1 MSYIGKP
8 FLNVPVNTFAKEDFV
23 GSDTGTN
30 NSIANSLVLSREIPG
45 LNASNVEVFVNNI
58 RQEPDVAYFIKDDAN
73 GLPKILEFSE
83 ALAGSDEIYIIHKG
97 LGPGTEKT
105 GIAAGSIT
113 ASLLDD
119 TLKTFTLDTFT
130 GDNSTTAFVVD
141 PKFTLTTSDAGFG

>member
-1 MSYIGKP
+1 MAYIGKP

-73 GLPKILEFSE
+73 GCLLYTSPSPR
-83 ALAGSDEIYIIHKG
+83 DG
-97 LGPGTEKT
+97 LLSRMPSS
-105 GIAAGSIT
+105 A
-113 ASLLDD
+113 
-119 TLKTFTLDTFT
+119 
-130 GDNSTTAFVVD
+130 
-141 PKFTLTTSDAGFG
+141 

>member
-58 RQEPDVAYFIKDDAN
+58 RQEPDVAYFIKDDAKDVTPEFIN
-73 GLPKILEFSE
+73 YVRPLVGPLDDVTRLRAPMLKKILQ
-83 ALAGSDEIYIIHKG
+83 
-97 LGPGTEKT
+97 
-105 GIAAGSIT
+105 
-113 ASLLDD
+113 
-119 TLKTFTLDTFT
+119 
-130 GDNSTTAFVVD
+130 
-141 PKFTLTTSDAGFG
+141 